1 MQPTENFDL
10 LVNFKK
16 VVDKDVEP
24 EFMGMEELEN
34 FLQKKGSFFY
44 IKESEFFDVVLVELG
59 MDPVNTALE
68 LARTP
73 TKAIEKAVPIESVVF
88 SGVENIV
95 NCVRK
100 VAALKMFQGELF
112 TVRCNLRDRKYIN
125 SQKELTNRVSEE
137 LIIELGVKFREKN
150 PDWIVQIEV
159 VGENTGITIYRPQ
172 EIQIE

>member
-10 LVNFKK
+10 LVNFKE
-16 VVDKDVEP
+16 VVDDDVEP
-24 EFMGMEELEN
+24 ELIGMEELED

-68 LARTP
+68 LTRTP
-73 TKAIEKAVPIESVVF
+73 TKAIKKAVPIESVVYT
-88 SGVENIV
+88 GVENIV
-95 NCVRK
+95 NCVRE
-100 VAALKMFQGELF
+100 VAALKMFQGESF

-137 LIIELGVKFREKN
+137 LIIELGVNLREEN
-150 PDWIVQIEV
+150 PDWIVQVEI
-159 VGENTGITIYRPQ
+159 VGRNTGITIYRPQ
-172 EIQIE
+172 EIPIE